1 MAFFPFGRGRR
12 STAPVPQAPSRLV
25 RKLQLAGL
33 FAATVIALSAL
44 AFTSPWSLVELRG
57 FDYLSTIDR
66 PALAQKGP
74 VIVAIDEPSLAEI
87 PHQWP
92 WPRALHG
99 QLVTQLRAAG
109 AKVIGLDILFAE
121 PAADPQNDAALEAA
135 LGADVVLAADE
146 TLIVTPMA
154 DQLLRTEP
162 LERFVSAGA
171 HPGVASVGL
180 SPDGVIRQMPLYP
193 DSFAAQ
199 LAKAAGITLS
209 PVPQNALMQVFGPA
223 RAYPTVSYYQA
234 LDPDN
239 FLPEGFFKDRVVLV
253 GLSLQAAPDIK
264 AGGADMFAT
273 SYTIHS
279 GALVA
284 GVEVQAT
291 ILDNLT
297 RGLAILKAGTGATV
311 LMILLGA
318 LIAVVVVHRDI
329 NWRTGAIGLVV
340 VILFCLSSYALL
352 RLGHVYL
359 APIGPSLAFL
369 LITIGQSGFDY
380 AAERRSRRQV
390 TRAFSQYLSPEM
402 VARLADDPSQL
413 KLGGESRTLSILFCD
428 VRGFTTIAER
438 MKNDPQQLTSLIN
451 RLLTPLSDEIL
462 ACGGTID
469 KYIGDCVMAFWNAP
483 IDDPNHAT
491 NSVRAALQMLA
502 AMDRFNEELRIE
514 LDARGE
520 APYGLRIGIGINTGE
535 CVVGNMGSTSRF
547 DYSALGDAVNLA
559 ARLESESKPVAVPL
573 LIGEETARMAAA
585 DFCIVELDRIIVKG
599 RTVQSPVY
607 TVLNTAPSPEIMD
620 GHAGLLAARYEG
632 VLSPSDPRFAELGAA
647 IPELASYY
655 SALKGRIPAMEK
667 PDLPA
672 V

>member
-1 MAFFPFGRGRR
+1 MALFPFGRRRR
-12 STAPVPQAPSRLV
+12 SGVPVPRAPSRRL

-33 FAATVIALSAL
+33 FAVTVILLSAL

-57 FDYLSTIDR
+57 FDYLSTIDS
-66 PALAQKGP
+66 PALPEKGP

-99 QLVTQLRAAG
+99 QLVSRLRAAG
-109 AKVIGLDILFAE
+109 ATVIGLDILFAE
-121 PAADPQNDAALEAA
+121 PAADPRNDAALEAA

-171 HPGVASVGL
+171 RSGVASVGL
-180 SPDGVIRQMPLYP
+180 SPDAVIRQMPLYP
-193 DSFAAQ
+193 DGFAAQ
-199 LAKAAGITLS
+199 LANAAGTALS
-209 PVPQNALMQVFGPA
+209 PLPKNALMQVFGPA
-223 RAYPTVSYYQA
+223 RTYPTVSYYQA

-239 FLPEGFFKDRVVLV
+239 FLPEGFFRDRIVLV

-264 AGGADMFAT
+264 AGAADTFAT
-273 SYTIHS
+273 SYTIHT
-279 GALVA
+279 GRLVA

-297 RGLAILKAGTGATV
+297 HGLAISKAGTGATV
-311 LMILLGA
+311 FLILLGA
-318 LIAVVVVHRDI
+318 LLGALVVYRDI
-329 NWRTGAIGLVV
+329 NWRTAAIGLGVV
-340 VILFCLSSYALL
+340 TLFGLLSHTLL
-352 RLGHVYL
+352 RLGHVYI
-359 APIGPSLAFL
+359 APVGPSLAFL
-369 LITIGQSGFDY
+369 LITVGQSGFDY

-483 IDDPNHAT
+483 IDDPDHAS
-491 NSVRAALQMLA
+491 NSVRAALRMLA
-502 AMDRFNEELRIE
+502 AMDRFNEELRVE

-547 DYSALGDAVNLA
+547 DYSALGDSVNLA

-573 LIGEETARMAAA
+573 LIGEETARMAAG

-607 TVLNTAPSPEIMD
+607 TVLKAVPPPEVMER
-620 GHAGLLAARYEG
+620 HAGLLAARYEG
-632 VLSPSDPRFAELGAA
+632 VLAASDPRFAELSAA
-647 IPELASYY
+647 IPELDSYY
-655 SALKGRIPAMEK
+655 SALSARIPA
-667 PDLPA
+667 